1 MFNENQLSKIENVLK
16 NGMIGRGVE
25 SVLLIDMAGNM
36 IVSLD
41 NGEEV
46 LDKYSMAALAAGN
59 DGAVNAIANIVGE
72 QEFSL
77 QFHKGKKTN
86 IHFRR
91 IPSDYL
97 LISLFQNDL
106 SLGFLRL
113 LVEESSTEIEN
124 ILGLKYYSKN

>member
-59 DGAVNAIANIVGE
+59 YGAVNAIANIVGE